1 MRNIIYLQFP
11 QMSFRSSLVFS
22 GCTRQ
27 QFVLLDT
34 RKHQLEIKEISRE
47 IYFSK
52 AENVFFNDYQIT
64 QKKSDIKQN

>member
-1 MRNIIYLQFP
+1 MINIIYLQFP

-34 RKHQLEIKEISRE
+34 RKHQLEIKKSHEKYI
-47 IYFSK
+47 FLK
-52 AENVFFNDYQIT
+52 QKMFFNDYQIT

>member
-1 MRNIIYLQFP
+1 MINIIYLQFP

-34 RKHQLEIKEISRE
+34 RKHQLEIKKKYI
-47 IYFSK
+47 FLK
-52 AENVFFNDYQIT
+52 QKMFFNDYQIT
-64 QKKSDIKQN
+64 EKNLHQTKLNL

>member
-34 RKHQLEIKEISRE
+34 RKHQLEIKKKYI
-47 IYFSK
+47 FLK
-52 AENVFFNDYQIT
+52 QKMFF
-64 QKKSDIKQN
+64 

>member
-34 RKHQLEIKEISRE
+34 RKHQLEIKKKYI
-47 IYFSK
+47 FLK
-52 AENVFFNDYQIT
+52 QKMFFLMI
-64 QKKSDIKQN
+64 IR

>member
-34 RKHQLEIKEISRE
+34 RKHQLEIKKKYI
-47 IYFSK
+47 FLK
-52 AENVFFNDYQIT
+52 QKMFFNDYQIT